1 MATRPKAPRR
11 ASKPRAAA
19 PRGKAR
25 APETLATGRGGG
37 LTAVVAEKPSVGR
50 DLARVLGATQRVHG
64 GAALAG
70 NGYVVTWAVGHLVR
84 LAEPHEIHPEWKRW
98 DPALLP
104 MLPTTWPLVVSPDT
118 RDQFDVVARV
128 LRDPGVTEIVCA
140 TDAGREGEHIFR
152 LVHAAAGCQRP
163 WKRLWISS
171 LTDAAIRD
179 GFARLED
186 GAHYD
191 ALARAAAGRAQA
203 DWLVGMNLSRHYTM
217 ALRTPGA
224 RAGADGVLSVG
235 RVQTPTLALVV
246 AREIEIRDF
255 VPEAYREVV
264 ATFGLPAP
272 EGPPEGPPAPD
283 APETP
288 RTYVGTRFE
297 WVVDA
302 ETGKRTRQT
311 RLPGDGPL
319 ADEIAARVRGGDA
332 RVLDRARETKR
343 MPPPLLYDLTELQR
357 HANRL
362 FGFTAQRT
370 LQLAQDL
377 YEKHKLLSYPRTD
390 SRHLTQ
396 AVAAADLPGVVA
408 AITPHYPG
416 LIAPGTDTR
425 PLGRRFVDDAQVGD
439 HHAIIPTTTR
449 LSPAHETRLSSDE
462 RRLYDLVCRRL
473 LMAWHEEFVWSVST
487 VVTEV
492 ASGPAAEPVTDLF
505 HSSGTVIEQAGW
517 KALDLGRP
525 TAPGAPSARGA
536 NKRRRGAAAVDEDA
550 DAAPTGS
557 DGEGAGGGVDDDQA
571 NARALPAGLEPGTP
585 VTVEAVRVDDK
596 KTRPPPRLTDA
607 TLLTAMETAGRLVD
621 EKEIS
626 RAMKDCGLGTPATR
640 ASMIETLLT
649 RGYLERR
656 GKALAATERGVAL
669 IAAVDDEVKSPA
681 MTGQWEAR
689 LSAMAGLSTAARV
702 ETLPEFMAGIAD
714 YVRRV
719 VGRPGTLR
727 GPPAAGISAS
737 ARSQAPAVSTIRESR
752 SAVPTPAPPTS
763 TSSARTA
770 ARAPFEAAPTPT
782 AGVPT
787 PPAPTPSPPT
797 VATERCPREPTPPE
811 RLRDLLRE
819 AFGFEQFRPHQEA
832 VCRAAVE
839 GRDVLL
845 VMPTGAGKSLCYQLP
860 GLARGGTTLV
870 ISPLIALMEDQVQKL
885 CERGFA
891 AERIHSGRDRAASRQ
906 ACRDYLDGRLDF
918 LFIAPERLGVPG
930 FPEMLA
936 RRTPALIAVDE
947 AHCISQWGHDFRPDY
962 RLLGQRLPLLRPAPV
977 VAVTA
982 TATPRVQRDIAVQL
996 GLQAQGSTFIQ
1007 GFRRTN
1013 LAIEVLELTPA
1024 DRPEAARRLLA
1035 PAERRPA
1042 ILYAPTRKKA
1052 EEAAE
1057 LLARDFH
1064 VAAYHAGMSPADRDR
1079 IQTAFLGGQL
1089 DVVVATIAFGMG
1101 IDKADIRTVV
1111 HLALPASVEGYYQ
1124 EIGRAGRDGNPSRA
1138 VLLHSWA
1145 DRRTHEFFFERDY
1158 PEASVLRQVYTA
1170 LGDEPQPR
1178 PSVQAR
1184 VRLSDE
1190 DFDTALAKL
1199 WMHGGAHVTP
1209 DDDLS
1214 RGRPDW
1220 QPGYEATRAHREG
1233 QVELMGRFAAAHGCR
1248 MVHLVEYFGDRTD
1261 RGAACGVCDACAPE
1275 DCVAVRHHTPDAREG
1290 LQLELILR
1298 AVLQNDGMAA
1308 GRLCR
1313 ELIGDTPEDRRR
1325 FDMLLAGLARA
1336 GFVTVEDET
1345 FDRDGKSITYQ
1356 RVRPTAEGWRAQGR
1370 SFGDIRLVSPVLA
1383 LPKGGRKAAAR
1394 GEQKATETG
1403 VRSRKA
1409 APRSAPALRKA
1420 APADAGID
1428 PAAPAL
1434 EHTEADAELVA
1445 ALKGWRLDEARRLGV
1460 PAFRVLTDRVLLA
1473 IAAECPARIDDLRRV
1488 SGMGPKLVEKYGAQ
1502 IVGIC
1507 SAFGG

>member
-1 MATRPKAPRR
+1 
-11 ASKPRAAA
+11 
-19 PRGKAR
+19 
-25 APETLATGRGGG
+25 
-37 LTAVVAEKPSVGR
+37 
-50 DLARVLGATQRVHG
+50 
-64 GAALAG
+64 
-70 NGYVVTWAVGHLVR
+70 
-84 LAEPHEIHPEWKRW
+84 
-98 DPALLP
+98 
-104 MLPTTWPLVVSPDT
+104 
-118 RDQFDVVARV
+118 
-128 LRDPGVTEIVCA
+128 
-140 TDAGREGEHIFR
+140 
-152 LVHAAAGCQRP
+152 
-163 WKRLWISS
+163 
-171 LTDAAIRD
+171 
-179 GFARLED
+179 
-186 GAHYD
+186 
-191 ALARAAAGRAQA
+191 
-203 DWLVGMNLSRHYTM
+203 
-217 ALRTPGA
+217 
-224 RAGADGVLSVG
+224 
-235 RVQTPTLALVV
+235 
-246 AREIEIRDF
+246 
-255 VPEAYREVV
+255 
-264 ATFGLPAP
+264 
-272 EGPPEGPPAPD
+272 
-283 APETP
+283 
-288 RTYVGTRFE
+288 
-297 WVVDA
+297 
-302 ETGKRTRQT
+302 
-311 RLPGDGPL
+311 
-319 ADEIAARVRGGDA
+319 
-332 RVLDRARETKR
+332 
-343 MPPPLLYDLTELQR
+343 
-357 HANRL
+357 
-362 FGFTAQRT
+362 
-370 LQLAQDL
+370 
-377 YEKHKLLSYPRTD
+377 
-390 SRHLTQ
+390 
-396 AVAAADLPGVVA
+396 
-408 AITPHYPG
+408 
-416 LIAPGTDTR
+416 
-425 PLGRRFVDDAQVGD
+425 VDDAQVGD

-449 LSPAHETRLSSDE
+449 LNPAAEARLSTDE
-462 RRLYDLVCRRL
+462 RRLYDLVCRRV
-473 LMAWHEEFVWSVST
+473 LMAWHEDFVWSVST

-492 ASGPAAEPVTDLF
+492 ASGPGEAPVIDLF
-505 HSSGTVIEQAGW
+505 HSAGTVVEQPGW
-517 KALDLGRP
+517 KCLDLGRV
-525 TAPGAPSARGA
+525 AVPGARSPGA
-536 NKRRRGAAAVDEDA
+536 ATKRRRGGAGAAAPEGAPDAAEGPVDETDETA
-550 DAAPTGS
+550 DAALPPGL
-557 DGEGAGGGVDDDQA
+557 DPGV
-571 NARALPAGLEPGTP
+571 P
-585 VTVEAVRVDDK
+585 VRVDAVRVDDK

-621 EKEIS
+621 EKELS

-656 GKALAATERGVAL
+656 GKALSATERGIAL

-689 LSAMAGLSTAARV
+689 LTAMASGTAG
-702 ETLPEFMAGIAD
+702 EGPEALDRFMAGIAD
-714 YVRRV
+714 YLRRV
-719 VGRPGTLR
+719 VGRAGTLR
-727 GPPAAGISAS
+727 GPTGPE
-737 ARSQAPAVSTIRESR
+737 RPVSRPRQES
-752 SAVPTPAPPTS
+752 VVLPPVAPPS
-763 TSSARTA
+763 PSSPPPVA
-770 ARAPFEAAPTPT
+770 ARAPFQGAPTPT
-782 AGVPT
+782 
-787 PPAPTPSPPT
+787 PPPPMP
-797 VATERCPREPTPPE
+797 ATERCPRVPTPPE
-811 RLRDLLRE
+811 RLRDLLRD

-1013 LAIEVLELTPA
+1013 LAIEVLELTPS
-1024 DRPEAARRLLA
+1024 DRAEAARRLLA

-1064 VAAYHAGMSPADRDR
+1064 VAAYHAGMSPTDRDR

-1124 EIGRAGRDGNPSRA
+1124 EIGRAGRDGLPSRA

-1158 PEASVLRQVYTA
+1158 PESSVLRQVYAA
-1170 LGDEPQPR
+1170 LGEDPQPR

-1184 VRLSDE
+1184 VRLTDE

-1220 QPGYEATRAHREG
+1220 LPSYEATRTHREG

-1290 LQLELILR
+1290 VQLELILR

-1313 ELIGDTPEDRRR
+1313 ELVGDSPEDRRR

-1345 FDRDGKSITYQ
+1345 FEREGKSITYQ

-1383 LPKGGRKAAAR
+1383 IPKTGRK
-1394 GEQKATETG
+1394 TG
-1403 VRSRKA
+1403 AGGASPGIRRRASGT
-1409 APRSAPALRKA
+1409 APTSAPALRGSA
-1420 APADAGID
+1420 STESEVTGAP
-1428 PAAPAL
+1428 
-1434 EHTEADAELVA
+1434 EHPEADAELVA

-1460 PAFRVLTDRVLLA
+1460 PAFRVLTDRVL
-1473 IAAECPARIDDLRRV
+1473 IAVASEAPTRIDDLRRV
-1488 SGMGPKLVEKYGAQ
+1488 SGIGPKLVEKYGPQLVAM
-1502 IVGIC
+1502 C
-1507 SAFGG
+1507 AAHGG